1 MTIDDKSI
9 GSIELVPLELDEGAG
24 YRDEYNDIGFLT
36 RRGLAEV
43 ATNETAMEILQL
55 FKMLSKEYG
64 TEVEIRGERAIVK
77 PVHRES

>member
-9 GSIELVPLELDEGAG
+9 GSIEFVPLKLDEGAE
-24 YRDEYNDIGFLT
+24 YRDKYDDTGFLT

-43 ATNETAMEILQL
+43 ATGEIAADILQL

-64 TEVEIRGERAIVK
+64 TELEIRGERAFMK
-77 PVHRES
+77 LGGTY